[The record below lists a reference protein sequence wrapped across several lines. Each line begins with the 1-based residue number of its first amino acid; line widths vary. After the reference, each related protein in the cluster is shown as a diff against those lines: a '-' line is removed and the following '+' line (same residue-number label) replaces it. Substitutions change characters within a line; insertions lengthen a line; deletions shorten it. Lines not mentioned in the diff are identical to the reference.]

1 MFIFYEL
8 DRWSQDWKA
17 VFTLKDCLAGTVK
30 LAKNADLDKYSY
42 SGYGIVFDSRS
53 MFSFPNFDWGKNIA
67 VFGVNNSL

>member
-1 MFIFYEL
+1 MVTRLKSCFYSKRL
-8 DRWSQDWKA
+8 
-17 VFTLKDCLAGTVK
+17 
-30 LAKNADLDKYSY
+30 LAKNADPDKYSY

>member
-30 LAKNADLDKYSY
+30 LAKNADPDKYSY
-42 SGYGIVFDSRS
+42 SGYGIVFDSCS